1 MKWSEAI
8 ALIDPTIREPGCR
21 YIDPIWEGDVGPFAS
36 LLEIWDINWSEEF
49 SKRMLKHW
57 VQSWI
62 CTDTRVGIAVYCL
75 DGEVVA
81 VSHQPARK
89 SDEVIQFLSKPAA
102 MQVTRVLLQLREQ
115 QQGPEEYPLLDFESD
130 APDYSERGG
139 TWGFRRGK
147 EPSRDPGL

>member
-8 ALIDPTIREPGCR
+8 ALIDPTIREGGCC
-21 YIDPIWEGDVGPFAS
+21 YTDPIWEGDVGPFAS
-36 LLEIWDINWSEEF
+36 LLGIWDINWSEEF

-89 SDEVIQFLSKPAA
+89 SDEVLQFLSKPAA
-102 MQVTRVLLQLREQ
+102 MKVTRLLIQLREQ
-115 QQGPEEYPLLDFESD
+115 QNPEEYPLLDFESST
-130 APDYSERGG
+130 PDYENVRGQ
-139 TWGFRRGK
+139 WGFHLVK
-147 EPSRDPGL
+147 EDLK